1 MNDNEL
7 QVTENGTL
15 PAPTSNT
22 YNNYGE
28 NGVQLY
34 NNGTFV
40 NKQNNVIVAGSAANA
55 QALNNVL
62 NSRMNTHYYNLFVL
76 DKGFEFTSNCFELEY
91 DQSLTSF
98 TSVEVR
104 QTFLPLTIDIVEQIK
119 TFPSIITTEN
129 LSFGETSDDHWAK
142 YGLITKIR
150 EFDGGYRFYFTEFEH
165 TPIQQQFL
173 NHHLEVLGII
183 GNEYKHE
190 LNRTHW
196 SIKQVDLIAEMRNL
210 NKVLVSL

>member
-1 MNDNEL
+1 MNDNQL
-7 QVTENGTL
+7 QIKDDETPIIQATNAFTQSG
-15 PAPTSNT
+15 PDS
-22 YNNYGE
+22 
-28 NGVQLY
+28 VQVL
-34 NNGTFV
+34 NQGKFV
-40 NKQNNVIVAGSAANA
+40 NNETNLIVAGTANDA
-55 QALNNVL
+55 RALSNVL

-76 DKGFEFTSNCFELEY
+76 DKGFEFTSNCFELKY

-98 TSVEVR
+98 TSIEVQ

-129 LSFGETSDDHWAK
+129 LSFGETTDDHWAK

-150 EFDGGYRFYFTEFEH
+150 EFDGGYRFSFTEFEH

-173 NHHLEVLGII
+173 NHHLEVLGIL

-196 SIKQVDLIAEMRNL
+196 SIKQVDLIAEMRKL